1 MLVYRDRS
9 IEVFLTPISLFNID
23 SPSMWQLYVSITLNG
38 VQYFFRIK
46 LTDLKLCA
54 NCNELKSLDK
64 YLNTYENLWV

>member
-1 MLVYRDRS
+1 MLVYRDRR

-23 SPSMWQLYVSITLNG
+23 SPSIWQLYVSTTLYG

-64 YLNTYENLWV
+64 YFKHI